1 MIPGM
6 KVLMLGLCALVL
18 LTGCAVQRTVTITTR
33 PPDAL
38 VKVNGAERG
47 RGSVVEK
54 FTFKNPGDVFYVTA
68 SRKGFQDKT
77 VTVTRENAQE
87 TLSLEMKPQVRR
99 VSITTSPVPAIIS
112 VRGPDGLAR
121 PLTPEPASVVSADV
135 EFTVDAQDNWITHT
149 VVAERKGFLKAEQV
163 ISWTD
168 NTPVYNLRLDPM
180 RKDLKITT
188 NPAGATVFIDGVEVG
203 TSPVHEKQRPFEFD
217 VTDNNWV
224 DKTIRV
230 TKPGY
235 DPIER
240 KISWDNAETDYEIDL
255 IPKQKTVTIKTDP
268 ADAKVEIEGG
278 KVRATPEGNVADLVF
293 APVNDRGDLRTYKV
307 KVTKKSPEADY
318 YPGELSI
325 GWEDGKPEYSIKL
338 REILSQPTDVTT
350 VKMVR
355 EGNDWK
361 LLAETQK
368 TISMKFVHEAEG
380 DQPQQIV
387 KLNKGETIGS
397 LSVSPDGKHI
407 VYSVLGGEGDQPSSQ
422 MFRTGTD
429 GAGGATALS
438 DGRSIDLT
446 PAYTAA
452 GDRIVFSSNS
462 AGRKMSIWSIS
473 SDGAGGM
480 TRYTTGET
488 NDLWP
493 SVDAEAKPRLFYQAH
508 IDTRSDPRLYMT
520 QIGTSLQTD
529 LTRLGGLMPR
539 VSPKGDSVVYVQP
552 NERTGKRDIYRVSDK
567 GGSAENLT
575 NDGSDNTDPNWN
587 FSGSQIVF
595 ASDRG
600 KDSEDSRNNFDI
612 WVVDVGSSRQA
623 KQITSNGSVDDMPAF
638 DPSGDYVYFR
648 SNRGGVWG
656 IWRVAV
662 K

>member
-1 MIPGM
+1 M

-18 LTGCAVQRTVTITTR
+18 LTGCAVQKTVTITTR

-47 RGSVVEK
+47 RGTVVEK

-68 SRKGFQDKT
+68 SRKGFQDRT
-77 VTVTRENAQE
+77 VTVTRENALE
-87 TLSLEMKPQVRR
+87 SLSLEMKPQVRR

-112 VRGPDGLAR
+112 VRGPDGMTR
-121 PLTPEPASVVSADV
+121 PLTAEPASAVSADV

-149 VVAERKGFLKAEQV
+149 IVAERKGFLKAEQV
-163 ISWTD
+163 VAWTD
-168 NTPVYNLRLDPM
+168 NTPIYNLRLESM

-188 NPAGATVFIDGVEVG
+188 NPAGATIFIDGVEVG
-203 TSPVHEKQRPFEFD
+203 TSPLHEKQRPFEFD
-217 VTDNNWV
+217 VASNNWV
-224 DKTIRV
+224 DKTV
-230 TKPGY
+230 KVVKAGF

-240 KISWDNAETDYEIDL
+240 KISWDNAQVDYPIDL
-255 IPKQKTVTIKTDP
+255 IPKQKTVAITTEP
-268 ADAKVEIEGG
+268 AGAAVAIAGVE
-278 KVRATPEGNVADLVF
+278 VRPNADGATAELVF
-293 APVNDRGDLRTYKV
+293 APINDRGELRTYKV
-307 KVTKKSPEADY
+307 KVTKSTPEAQY
-318 YPGELSI
+318 YPGEFSI

-338 REILSQPTDVTT
+338 REILSQSTDVTT
-350 VKMVR
+350 VQMVR
-355 EGNDWK
+355 EKNDWK
-361 LLAETQK
+361 LTAGLLK
-368 TISMKFVHEAEG
+368 TISMKFVHEPEG

-387 KLNKGETIGS
+387 KLNKGETVGS
-397 LSVSPDGKHI
+397 LSVSPDGLHI
-407 VYSVLGGEGDQPSSQ
+407 VYSLIGEAGDEPTSQ
-422 MFRTGTD
+422 MFRTRTD

-462 AGRKMSIWSIS
+462 AGKKMSIWSIAA
-473 SDGAGGM
+473 DGAGGM

-567 GGSAENLT
+567 GGTAENLT
-575 NDGSDNTDPNWN
+575 NDGSDNTDANWN

-595 ASDRG
+595 SSDRG

-612 WVVDVGSSRQA
+612 WVLDVGTTRQA
-623 KQITSNGSVDDMPAF
+623 KQITQNGSVDDMPAF
-638 DPSGDYVYFR
+638 DPSGKFVYFR